1 MGRTVLRR
9 MVDSG
14 RHALEIVETEGLAQ
28 VQDTD
33 ELEAWIADV
42 LAGNP
47 GEVTR
52 YLEGDT
58 KLLGYFIGQIMQ
70 ESGGR
75 ADPKATSRH
84 NSKNGC

>member
-1 MGRTVLRR
+1 

-33 ELEAWIADV
+33 ELEVWIDDV
-42 LAGNP
+42 LAANP
-47 GEVTR
+47 EEVAR

-70 ESGGR
+70 KSGGR
-75 ADPKATSRH
+75 ADPKATSHLIKERLLEQD
-84 NSKNGC
+84 